1 MSGQPDEAT
10 DDHDTPDSDRDQGR
24 DTDRDQE
31 RDQERDHGETQDP
44 DPDTDADHRSETP
57 RRLLLTT
64 AAALAPLLAGIGATA
79 ARADSP
85 GPATATVKGGGH
97 QHEPVQ
103 PVTTTPADWQQVARA
118 LGRPGAMAGDKAYNT
133 HFPRG
138 DLDVVSYGVTVSP
151 ELALGSH
158 VAFVRYADGNVLVMG
173 DLTVTEGELQEVT
186 DVLQAHGIEQT
197 ALHKHLLAHSPD
209 VWWTHVHAHGRDP
222 VAIARGLRA
231 ALDRTAAPP
240 AEPPRPPGPIDLD
253 TDGIDTALGM
263 KGWREGGVY
272 KATFARRE
280 VIIDSGMALP
290 HGLGTI
296 SAFIFQPLGGGRAAL
311 NGDVV
316 MVAEEVQDVIKILR
330 GGGIGL
336 VELHNHGLRDE
347 PRLFFIHLWA
357 VGDAVELAR
366 TLRKVVD
373 TTNVAEV
380 RRERGL

>member
-1 MSGQPDEAT
+1 MNGQPHEGT
-10 DDHDTPDSDRDQGR
+10 DNHDTTDSGSGSGSGSDQDRDRDHDT
-24 DTDRDQE
+24 
-31 RDQERDHGETQDP
+31 
-44 DPDTDADHRSETP
+44 AHRSETP

-64 AAALAPLLAGIGATA
+64 AALAPLLAGIGTTV
-79 ARADSP
+79 ARAQSP
-85 GPATATVKGGGH
+85 DPAPATAQVKGGGH
-97 QHEPVQ
+97 QHEPLQ

-118 LGRPGAMAGDKAYNT
+118 LGREGAMAGDEAYNT

-138 DLDVVSYGVTVSP
+138 DLDVVSYGVRISP
-151 ELALGSH
+151 QLALGSH
-158 VAFVRYADGNVLVMG
+158 VAFVRYTDGTVLAMG

-231 ALDRTAAPP
+231 ALDRTATPP
-240 AEPPRPPGPIDLD
+240 PNPRSPKPLDLD
-253 TDGIDTALGM
+253 TEGIDAALGM
-263 KGWREGGVY
+263 KGSDDGGVY

-280 VIIDSGMALP
+280 VIVERGMALP
-290 HGLGTI
+290 RGLGAI
-296 SAFIFQPLGGGRAAL
+296 SAFIFQPLGAGKAAL

-316 MVAEEVQDVIKILR
+316 MVAEEVQPVIKILR
-330 GGGIGL
+330 RGGIGL

-357 VGDAVELAR
+357 VADAVELAR
-366 TLRKVVD
+366 TLRKAVD
-373 TTNVAEV
+373 ATNVVSV
-380 RRERGL
+380 RRGEHGG

>member
-1 MSGQPDEAT
+1 MSGQPHEDA
-10 DDHDTPDSDRDQGR
+10 DNHDTPDSDQDRDQDQDGNQDQDR
-24 DTDRDQE
+24 DTD
-31 RDQERDHGETQDP
+31 
-44 DPDTDADHRSETP
+44 HRPATP

-64 AAALAPLLAGIGATA
+64 AALAPLLAGIGTPA
-79 ARADSP
+79 ARAQSP
-85 GPATATVKGGGH
+85 DPAPATVAGGGH

-103 PVTTTPADWQQVARA
+103 PVTTTPADWKQVAQA
-118 LGRPGAMAGDKAYNT
+118 LGRPGSMAGDKAYTT

-138 DLDVVSYGVTVSP
+138 DLDVVSYGVSVSP

-173 DLTVTEGELQEVT
+173 DLTVTEGELPEVT
-186 DVLQAHGIEQT
+186 DALQEHGIEQT

-231 ALDRTAAPP
+231 ALDRTASPP
-240 AEPPRPPGPIDLD
+240 AEPLGPLAPLDLD
-253 TDGIDTALGM
+253 TDGIDGALGV
-263 KGWREGGVY
+263 KGSNDGGVY

-280 VIIDSGMALP
+280 VIIERGMALP
-290 HGLGTI
+290 RGLGAI
-296 SAFIFQPLGGGRAAL
+296 SAFLFQPLGDGKAAL

-316 MVAEEVQDVIKILR
+316 MVAEEVQNVIKILR
-330 GGGIGL
+330 RGGIGL

-357 VGDAVELAR
+357 VDDAVELAK

-373 TTNVAEV
+373 ATNVV
-380 RRERGL
+380 TIRRGRGV